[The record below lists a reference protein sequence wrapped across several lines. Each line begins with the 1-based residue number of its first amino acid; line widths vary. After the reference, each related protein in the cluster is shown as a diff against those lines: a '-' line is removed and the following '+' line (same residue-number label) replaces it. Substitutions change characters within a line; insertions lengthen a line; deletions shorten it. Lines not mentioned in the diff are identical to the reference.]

1 MPRRLIITL
10 VLGLPVVGVAFIVVM
25 GGYLLASATGDEG
38 VATVLAWVGGGLIL
52 MLATNALLLLGFL
65 GVMLIAEVERDD
77 GSENQD
83 T

>member
-38 VATVLAWVGGGLIL
+38 VATVLAWIGGGLIL
-52 MLATNALLLLGFL
+52 LLMANALLLLGFL
-65 GVMLIAEVERDD
+65 GAMLIAEVDQDE
-77 GSENQD
+77 GS
-83 T
+83 